1 MALGHCRHRIHSL
14 GWSIVMFFLIYWAC
28 IDEPWVSLVTR
39 VQSAIKKRSNLL
51 KNVSFTQAGCI
62 SEQQRT
68 TSINNE
74 YTSSLAD
81 GQYML
86 CPCPPLPSSSCRLHQ
101 GSLTDRDDRTSQ
113 ERAQTTCFTHCLL
126 ILVWIE
132 NTHRKRP
139 WWALHRLHR
148 LPQIPERDP
157 DTEEEKWR
165 WWTWLLGHTSGT
177 LRCYVKKSMS
187 SRILWWLHWI
197 CPPWSVRHP
206 SLSADSGYLL
216 NLSQVPLFFFLGTT
230 ISLVQLWA
238 YWLRP
243 AFRRNLKTDKD
254 SSCLGNCVGRDTYV
268 HSFI

>member
-86 CPCPPLPSSSCRLHQ
+86 CPCPPLPGFSCRLHQ

-113 ERAQTTCFTHCLL
+113 ERAQTTCFT
-126 ILVWIE
+126 
-132 NTHRKRP
+132 RP
-139 WWALHRLHR
+139 WPAPHLGVNWKH
-148 LPQIPERDP
+148 PW
-157 DTEEEKWR
+157 EEAM
-165 WWTWLLGHTSGT
+165 
-177 LRCYVKKSMS
+177 V
-187 SRILWWLHWI
+187 
-197 CPPWSVRHP
+197 
-206 SLSADSGYLL
+206 SA
-216 NLSQVPLFFFLGTT
+216 P
-230 ISLVQLWA
+230 
-238 YWLRP
+238 
-243 AFRRNLKTDKD
+243 
-254 SSCLGNCVGRDTYV
+254 
-268 HSFI
+268 